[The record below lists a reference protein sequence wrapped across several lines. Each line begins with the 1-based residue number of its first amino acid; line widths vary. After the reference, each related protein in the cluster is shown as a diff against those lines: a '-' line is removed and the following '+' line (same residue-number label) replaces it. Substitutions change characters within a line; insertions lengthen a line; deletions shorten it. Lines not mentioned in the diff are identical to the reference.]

1 MVIVQ
6 MHLQTNIQSMDMNI
20 VLVKIVDIIEVV
32 KIAISKIILNI
43 VLKQRGA

>member
-20 VLVKIVDIIEVV
+20 VLVKIADIIEVV

-43 VLKQRGA
+43 ALKQRGA

>member
-20 VLVKIVDIIEVV
+20 VLVKIADIIEVV
-32 KIAISKIILNI
+32 SKIILNI